1 MSTEDLI
8 DKAVAA
14 LTNLR
19 SEIGEAQAAATL
31 DRDLKASLES
41 IKKAHTKAEEER
53 AADQR
58 KFDIERAQHDAQREA
73 WKKELSDI
81 HSKIVAAETN
91 LKAVKAETDA
101 KLELHDRIL
110 HSMGSLKQRLMG
122 VSPGPIVGQ

>member
-1 MSTEDLI
+1 MADPRTLI
-8 DKAVAA
+8 DTAIKG
-14 LTNLR
+14 LEGLR
-19 SEIGEAQAAATL
+19 EDIDAAQAAAVL

-53 AADQR
+53 AAEQK

-81 HSKIVAAETN
+81 HSKITAAEVN
-91 LKAVKAETDA
+91 LKAVTAETNA

-110 HSMGSLKQRLMG
+110 HSMGSLRARLNAA
-122 VSPGPIVGQ
+122 